1 MVKITKFF
9 FKTAKEKM
17 PKREVKFNYL
27 AIMQREVGNIP
38 FSIGSVL
45 NPPKVEKATMPETV
59 KEQRCCIL
67 TKQLYSW
74 EIGPIMKKKDEISK
88 LVKTPGLDYREL
100 GSELKKCWK
109 RGTSSHQ
116 GTFTYR
122 RTVIDGIKLRAK
134 EICPNDPTYEER
146 QIKELDKILEKNIKE
161 LFISI
166 WSDESLE

>member
-17 PKREVKFNYL
+17 ANPEVKFNYL
-27 AIMQREVGNIP
+27 AIMQREIGKIP
-38 FSIGSVL
+38 FYRGSVL

-59 KEQRCCIL
+59 KEQHCCIL
-67 TKQLYSW
+67 TKKLYHW
-74 EIGPIMKKKDEISK
+74 EIKSIMNKKDEISK
-88 LVKTPGLDYREL
+88 LMKTPGLDYREL

-109 RGTSSHQ
+109 RGTSSNQ

-146 QIKELDKILEKNIKE
+146 QIKELDKILEENIKG

-166 WSDESLE
+166 WSDESLK

>member
-1 MVKITKFF
+1 MSN
-9 FKTAKEKM
+9 
-17 PKREVKFNYL
+17 PEVNLNYL
-27 AIMQREVGNIP
+27 AIMQREVGKRP
-38 FSIGSVL
+38 FYIGSVL

-59 KEQRCCIL
+59 KGQPCCIL
-67 TKQLYSW
+67 TKKLYYW
-74 EIGPIMKKKDEISK
+74 EIESIMKKKDEIFK

-100 GSELKKCWK
+100 GSELRKCWK

-134 EICPNDPTYEER
+134 EIFPNDPTYEER
-146 QIKELDKILEKNIKE
+146 QIKELDKILEKNIKG

-166 WSDESLE
+166 WSDESLK